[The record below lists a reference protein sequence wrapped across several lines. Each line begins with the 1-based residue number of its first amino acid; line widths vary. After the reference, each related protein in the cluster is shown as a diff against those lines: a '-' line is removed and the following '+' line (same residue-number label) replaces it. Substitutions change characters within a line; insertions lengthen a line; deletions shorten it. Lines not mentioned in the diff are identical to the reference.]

1 MKPHHKQFIS
11 NNVLLQLG
19 FLAIIIFLFILM
31 AKSMMILLPGFLG
44 AICLFVLLLTPYRWL
59 VEKKNWNKIASIILL
74 MLSSAI
80 VIIGPLYLLIQ
91 TLTKKIMV
99 LLDDKQGIQGNIDK
113 AIENLQTK
121 FNIDL
126 FNDNNIGKMTELGI
140 KLLESVL
147 NASVNSSMQLAVAYF
162 LLYFML
168 LNHQKLEKGFYD
180 YVPLKKTNLKR
191 MNTDL
196 KELVISNAVG
206 VPLTAFLQAVVAYIG
221 YIVFGVEDSFVYF
234 ILTIFAAMLPVLGA
248 AIIYIPLVVILLAKG
263 DTGNAFGLLAYSLII
278 VGLAD
283 NFIRFLLQK
292 KMADVHPLVTILG
305 VIVGINLF
313 GFIGI
318 IFGPILFSL
327 FLWLIKLYKYEF
339 VNPNPE

>member
-1 MKPHHKQFIS
+1 MKTPQKQFIS
-11 NNVLLQLG
+11 NNILLQLG
-19 FLAIIIFLFILM
+19 FLALILFIFVLM
-31 AKSMMILLPGFLG
+31 AKSMIMLVPGFLG
-44 AICLFVLLLTPYRWL
+44 AICLFVLLLTPHRWL
-59 VEKKNWNKIASIILL
+59 VEKKKWNKVASVLFL
-74 MLSSAI
+74 MFTSAI

-99 LLDDKQGIQGNIDK
+99 LLNDKEGIQSNIDR
-113 AIENLQTK
+113 AVENLQTR
-121 FNIDL
+121 FNIDV
-126 FNDNNIGKMTELGI
+126 FNDNTIGKLTEWGI
-140 KLLESVL
+140 KLLESIL

-168 LNHQKLEKGFYD
+168 LNHLKLEKGFYD
-180 YVPLKKTNLKR
+180 YVPLKKSNLQK
-191 MNTDL
+191 MNKDL
-196 KELVISNAVG
+196 KDLVISNAVG
-206 VPLTAFLQAVVAYIG
+206 VPLTAFLQAIIAYIG
-221 YIVFGVEDSFVYF
+221 YLIFGVEDAFVYF

-248 AIIYIPLVVILLAKG
+248 AIIYIPLIILLLAKG
-263 DTGNAFGLLAYSLII
+263 DTNNAIGLLVYSLVI
-278 VGLAD
+278 VGLSD
-283 NFIRFLLQK
+283 NLIRFLLQK
-292 KMADVHPLVTILG
+292 KMADVHPLITILG